1 MGDFLERLGRGIA
14 VRVRQVAAW
23 LGPRC
28 FVLVIFSDGSFLV
41 AKFSR
46 LEPAREELAIE
57 GDGGFCQLRAD
68 LGGVRIYR
76 YERQKDV
83 LASEQYASS
92 RTVQ

>member
-1 MGDFLERLGRGIA
+1 MGDFLVRLGRGIA
-14 VRVRQVAAW
+14 ARVRQLAAW

-68 LGGVRIYR
+68 LGRVRIYR
-76 YERQKDV
+76 YVRQKEG
-83 LASEQYASS
+83 LASEKYACSQ
-92 RTVQ
+92 TVQ

>member
-1 MGDFLERLGRGIA
+1 MGNFLGQLGRGIGA
-14 VRVRQVAAW
+14 RVRQLAAW

-57 GDGGFCQLRAD
+57 GEGGFCQLRAD
-68 LGGVRIYR
+68 LGRVRIYR
-76 YERQKDV
+76 YVHRQEG
-83 LASEQYASS
+83 LAPANSACS
-92 RTVQ
+92 RMVQ